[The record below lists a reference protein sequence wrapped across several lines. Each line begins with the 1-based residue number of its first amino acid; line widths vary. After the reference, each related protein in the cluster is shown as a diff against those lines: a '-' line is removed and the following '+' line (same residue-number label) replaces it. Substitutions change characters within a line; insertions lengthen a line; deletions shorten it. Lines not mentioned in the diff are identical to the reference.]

1 MVLSG
6 GRRMAG
12 KRGES
17 LTHTTI
23 HGGFQAPASAARG
36 YRGCVRL
43 TSGGGLLARALRRIL
58 CISKR
63 PARLDSLPL
72 SVVPPIS
79 SPPPLFP
86 FKRAPCGRY
95 TVKAKKTMAEPVEGV
110 TKNGRPIVK
119 GRCPYCGAAVCRI
132 GKAK

>member
-1 MVLSG
+1 M
-6 GRRMAG
+6 
-12 KRGES
+12 
-17 LTHTTI
+17 
-23 HGGFQAPASAARG
+23 
-36 YRGCVRL
+36 

-79 SPPPLFP
+79 SPSPLFP

-95 TVKAKKTMAEPVEGV
+95 TVKAKKTMADPVEGT
-110 TKNGRPIVK
+110 TKNGRHIVK
-119 GRCPYCGAAVCRI
+119 GRRPDCAAAVCRI